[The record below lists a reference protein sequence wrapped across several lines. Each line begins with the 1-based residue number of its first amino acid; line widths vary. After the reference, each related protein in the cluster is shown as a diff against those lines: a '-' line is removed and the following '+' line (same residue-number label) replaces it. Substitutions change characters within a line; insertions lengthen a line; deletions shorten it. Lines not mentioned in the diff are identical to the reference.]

1 MHEAPRFLTD
11 LSLVL
16 CVAAL
21 TTAVFQR
28 LHQPVVLGYL
38 LAGAIVGPHT
48 PVPFFADEATIHA
61 LSELGVI
68 LLMFALG
75 LELSLAK
82 LFRVAPTA
90 GVVAIIQCGLMIWL
104 GYLTGRFFGW
114 TVLESLYCGAVLAI
128 SSTTIIVKVFDELR
142 IRGKLSDIVFGILIV
157 EDLIAIVLLA
167 ILTTIS
173 SGEPLTPGQL
183 ATTIGRLAAFLVFA
197 VGGGLLIVPR
207 TMRAVVALD
216 RPETTVVGSVGLAF
230 GFALLA
236 QAAGY
241 EAALGAFLAGALVA
255 ESGQGDAVEHL
266 VQPVRDIFAAI
277 FFVSVGMLIDPA
289 LLLEH
294 WRAVLVL
301 TAVVVVG
308 KLVGVAL
315 GVFLTGEGI
324 RTAIKAGMS
333 LAQIGEFS
341 FIIAG
346 VGLAAGAT
354 RPFLYPLAIAVSGM
368 TTLLTPWLIR
378 ASDPVATYVDRTLPH
393 PIQTFTAL
401 YGTWLSALR
410 SRPREPSVARRI
422 RRLARLV
429 VVDAVLL
436 GALTIAT
443 ALWGPALVAAI
454 RAATPVDERLAWI
467 ALVAAAGG
475 LAVPFCVGIARC
487 TGALARLLADVAL
500 PAAIGKADFADA
512 PRRVLI
518 VALEVT
524 VLLVIGVPL
533 VAITQPFLPSLPA
546 ALLMAAIVAVLGVTL
561 WRSVAN
567 LQEHA
572 KAGAQAIV
580 EVLAKQARPST
591 APTGADSDLEALH
604 RLLPGLGAPAPIR
617 VQAGDQAVGSTLA
630 QLNLRG
636 LSGATVLAIVRDGQ
650 CVIVPSGREMLE
662 VGDLLAVAGT
672 AEAIRAA
679 RALIAF
685 GRDDAG
691 DQTGAG

>member
-1 MHEAPRFLTD
+1 MHDAPRFLTD

-21 TTAVFQR
+21 TTAIFQR

-82 LFRVAPTA
+82 LLRVAPTA
-90 GVVAIIQCGLMIWL
+90 GLVAVVQCSLMIWL
-104 GYLTGRFFGW
+104 GYLTGRLFGW
-114 TVLESLYCGAVLAI
+114 TVLESLYTGAVLAI
-128 SSTTIIVKVFDELR
+128 SSTTIIVKAFGEQG
-142 IRGKLSDIVFGILIV
+142 IRGKLADIVFGILIF
-157 EDLIAIVLLA
+157 EDLIAILLLA
-167 ILTTIS
+167 VLTTIS
-173 SGEPLTPGQL
+173 SGEAISPAGL
-183 ATTIGRLAAFLVFA
+183 ASTVGRLAAFLVCA

-207 TMRAVVALD
+207 LVRAVVALD
-216 RPETTVVGSVGLAF
+216 RPETTVVASVGIAF

-236 QAAGY
+236 QAVGY

-255 ESGQGDAVEHL
+255 ESGEGAKVEHL

-289 LLLEH
+289 LVVEH
-294 WRAVLVL
+294 WQAVLGL
-301 TAVVVVG
+301 TVVVVVG
-308 KLVGVAL
+308 TLVGVGL

-346 VGLAAGAT
+346 VGLATGAT
-354 RPFLYPLAIAVSGM
+354 RSFLYPVAVAVSGV

-410 SRPREPSVARRI
+410 SRPREASVARRI
-422 RRLARLV
+422 RRLVRLLV
-429 VVDAVLL
+429 VDTALL
-436 GALTIAT
+436 VALTIAT
-443 ALWGPALVAAI
+443 ALWGPALVAAV
-454 RAATPVDERLAWI
+454 RAATPVDERLAWL
-467 ALVAAAGG
+467 ALVAASAA

-500 PAAIGKADFADA
+500 PAAVGKADFADA
-512 PRRVLI
+512 PRRVLT

-524 VLLVIGVPL
+524 VLLVIGIPL
-533 VAITQPFLPSLPA
+533 VAVTQPFLQSLTA
-546 ALLMAAIVAVLGVTL
+546 AVLIAAIVAVLAVTL
-561 WRSVAN
+561 WRSAAN

-580 EVLAKQARPST
+580 EVLAKQARSPAVPT
-591 APTGADSDLEALH
+591 AADGDLEALH

-636 LSGATVLAIVRDGQ
+636 LSGATVLAILRDGKGM
-650 CVIVPSGREMLE
+650 VVPSGRETLE

-672 AEAIRAA
+672 PEAIRTA
-679 RALIAF
+679 RSLIAL
-685 GRDDAG
+685 GRDDSSAEA
-691 DQTGAG
+691 DTR